1 VPATSAELARRLGWQ
16 MPSFGTGEAA
26 AVEGALPPYAIPA
39 IAIEHAPVEIGVAT
53 GLWRGAAH
61 GYTAFFTECFVDE
74 MAARAGSDALS
85 YRMAMLGDAPLLARC
100 LLTATTLGG
109 WEGGIAGS
117 AQGLA
122 CHAMR
127 GSYIAL
133 MATARQSD
141 KGLQVE
147 QLVAVVD
154 AGRLV
159 NPAIARQQVE
169 GGLIFGLAAAVGA
182 TTDYAGGVA
191 TARKLHQLGL
201 PKLSQTPQIL
211 IEFLDSDR
219 EPGGL
224 GEIGVPVVA
233 PAIANAMFAA
243 TGRRIRRLPLSGH
256 PA

>member
-1 VPATSAELARRLGWQ
+1 
-16 MPSFGTGEAA
+16 
-26 AVEGALPPYAIPA
+26 
-39 IAIEHAPVEIGVAT
+39 
-53 GLWRGAAH
+53 
-61 GYTAFFTECFVDE
+61 

-100 LLTATTLGG
+100 LLTATSIGG
-109 WEGGIAGS
+109 WEGGLPGS

-122 CHAMR
+122 CHMMR

-154 AGRLV
+154 AGRIV

-182 TTDYAGGVA
+182 TTDYEGGLA
-191 TARKLHQLGL
+191 TARKLGQLGL
-201 PKLSQTPQIL
+201 PRLSQTPNIL
-211 IEFLDSDR
+211 VEFVESDR

-243 TGRRIRRLPLSGH
+243 TGRRIRRIPLSAD
-256 PA
+256 PL